1 MNERF
6 QREDGARTLARD
18 GLQADQV
25 SQQTADASRFDFDR
39 LERAVSFLLEEH
51 ERLSTE
57 KGALLEEL
65 VERES
70 RITSLEAK
78 LEGERSRR
86 ASAVEGVDNILARL
100 EQLQASASAAV
111 ESA

>member
-1 MNERF
+1 
-6 QREDGARTLARD
+6 LARD

-25 SQQTADASRFDFDR
+25 SQQTTDASRFDFDR
-39 LERAVSFLLEEH
+39 LERAVSFLLAEH

-57 KGALLEEL
+57 KAALLEEL

-78 LEGERSRR
+78 HDRERSKR
-86 ASAVEGVDNILARL
+86 AAAVEGVDKILARL
-100 EQLQASASAAV
+100 EQLQASASAAA
-111 ESA
+111 EPA